1 MEGAGYL
8 VERPEMYRSG
18 RRRCD
23 RPLPHCLAELEVPF
37 ADLTQRGARAII
49 VAGVS
54 VGGLGALAF
63 GARRDG
69 LAGIIG
75 LAAKGSPERLVRLLP
90 QN

>member
-1 MEGAGYL
+1 MRPAAPTLPCRVGGADRRSDL
-8 VERPEMYRSG
+8 AWRP
-18 RRRCD
+18 
-23 RPLPHCLAELEVPF
+23 PIV
-37 ADLTQRGARAII
+37 

-75 LAAKGSPERLVRLLP
+75 LAANGSPEQPVRLLP
-90 QN
+90 QIAESLAQA